1 MAEEK
6 RDQAKN
12 TGDSAAKS
20 QQEAAPRKDAA
31 GLPAEGLGFAPMTF
45 RALLGEKV
53 GMTQLFTKA
62 GELKAATVV
71 KAGPCSV
78 VRVKD
83 HGGRDGYSAV
93 VIGYGRTPKHVR
105 RADAGQFKA
114 SGIQPMRHL
123 REFRLRDG
131 DTKGFK
137 PGQVVSL
144 VGRFHPGDYV
154 DVQGTSK
161 GKGFAGVMK
170 RHGFAGL
177 PASHGASDK
186 ERSPGSLASRRSL
199 GRVLPGQRMAG
210 HMGVDTVTVQKVE
223 ILRVRSNENLL
234 YLGGA
239 VPGPK
244 GGLVTV
250 LETVK
255 SLKRRLLRA
264 KVKQI
269 RKDKMGNIIVEQVRT
284 KKKKV

>member
-1 MAEEK
+1 MAEK
-6 RDQAKN
+6 DQAKAVEKAEHKEA
-12 TGDSAAKS
+12 T
-20 QQEAAPRKDAA
+20 QEGTAGKPAA
-31 GLPAEGLGFAPMTF
+31 GLAPMTL
-45 RALLGEKV
+45 RALLGEKL
-53 GMTQLFTKA
+53 GMTQLFTKE
-62 GELKAATVV
+62 GERKSVTIV

-83 HGGRDGYSAV
+83 HDGSDGYSAV
-93 VIGYGRTPKHVR
+93 VLGYGREKHPR
-105 RADAGQFKA
+105 MADVGQFKA
-114 SGIQPMRHL
+114 AQVEPMRHL
-123 REFRLRDG
+123 KEFRVRDS
-131 DTKGFK
+131 DVKDFK

-144 VGRFHPGDYV
+144 VGRFHPGDFV

-170 RHGFAGL
+170 RHHFGGL

-199 GRVLPGQRMAG
+199 GRVMPGQRMAG
-210 HMGVDTVTVQKVE
+210 HMGMDTVTVQKVE
-223 ILRVRSNENLL
+223 VLRVRWSENLL

-255 SLKRRLLRA
+255 ALKRRPIRI
-264 KVKQI
+264 KTKQV

-284 KKKKV
+284 KKKV

>member
-1 MAEEK
+1 MADETK
-6 RDQAKN
+6 DQTKPAE
-12 TGDSAAKS
+12 TAG
-20 QQEAAPRKDAA
+20 QAA
-31 GLPAEGLGFAPMTF
+31 GDGKKELAPMTL
-45 RALLGEKV
+45 RAVLGEKL
-53 GMTQLFTKA
+53 GMTQLFNKD
-62 GELKAATVV
+62 GERKPVTIV

-78 VRVKD
+78 VRVKSHD
-83 HGGRDGYSAV
+83 GSDGYSAV
-93 VIGYGRTPKHVR
+93 VLGYGREKHPR
-105 RADAGQFKA
+105 KAEAGQFKPA
-114 SGIQPMRHL
+114 QVEPMRHL
-123 REFRLRDG
+123 KEFRVRDA
-131 DTKGFK
+131 DVKGFK

-170 RHGFAGL
+170 RHGFGGL

-186 ERSPGSLASRRSL
+186 ERSPGALASRRSL

-223 ILRVRSNENLL
+223 VLRVRWNENLL

-239 VPGPK
+239 VPGPR

-255 SLKRRLLRA
+255 ALKRRPIRA
-264 KVKQI
+264 KVKQV

>member
-6 RDQAKN
+6 KEEPKAQE
-12 TGDSAAKS
+12 TAAK
-20 QQEAAPRKDAA
+20 QETADNGAA
-31 GLPAEGLGFAPMTF
+31 GKPAARLAPFTF
-45 RALLGEKV
+45 RAMLGEKV
-53 GMTQLFTKA
+53 GMTELFTKE
-62 GELKAATVV
+62 GERKAVTVV

-78 VRVKD
+78 VRVKAHD
-83 HGGRDGYSAV
+83 GSDGYSAV
-93 VIGYGRTPKHVR
+93 VIGYGSLKH
-105 RADAGQFKA
+105 ANKPDEGQFKTA
-114 SGIQPMRHL
+114 GVVPMRHL
-123 REFRLRDG
+123 REFRVRDSEVK
-131 DTKGFK
+131 DFK
-137 PGQVVSL
+137 PGQAVTL

-161 GKGFAGVMK
+161 GKGFAGAMK
-170 RHGFAGL
+170 RHHFGGL

-223 ILRVRSNENLL
+223 VLRVRWNENLL

-255 SLKRRLLRA
+255 SMKRRPTKA

>member
-6 RDQAKN
+6 QDQTKPA
-12 TGDSAAKS
+12 
-20 QQEAAPRKDAA
+20 EAAA
-31 GLPAEGLGFAPMTF
+31 GDGKKELAPMTF
-45 RALLGEKV
+45 RAVMGEKL
-53 GMTQLFTKA
+53 GMTQLFTKEGRLQA
-62 GELKAATVV
+62 VTVV
-71 KAGPCSV
+71 KAGPCAV
-78 VRVKD
+78 VRVKSHD
-83 HGGRDGYSAV
+83 GADGYSSV
-93 VIGYGRTPKHVR
+93 VLGYGREKHPR
-105 RADAGQFKA
+105 KADAGQFKA
-114 SGIQPMRHL
+114 AQVEPMRHL
-123 REFRLRDG
+123 KEFRVRDAEV
-131 DTKGFK
+131 KSFK

-170 RHGFAGL
+170 RHHFGGL

-186 ERSPGSLASRRSL
+186 ERSPGALASRRSL

-223 ILRVRSNENLL
+223 VLRVRWNENLL

-239 VPGPK
+239 VPGPR

-255 SLKRRLLRA
+255 ALKKRPIRA
-264 KVKQI
+264 KVKQV